1 MPEQQQ
7 QQHKR
12 HEFFNELRTQL
23 KTNSAVTQFH
33 DITYTDTHTC
43 TTALTCTYVHRP
55 EVPYIGVS
63 LALGFPDNGDGAVDN
78 SANDDANTTP
88 PVVCLHKYV
97 IELFTPGT
105 GKHINTYN
113 MLTNASNTDG
123 NNTNTDSTDNNM
135 YTAQELARRI
145 ISDTRRF
152 AALCAG
158 AIDLD

>member
-33 DITYTDTHTC
+33 DITYTDTRTC

-63 LALGFPDNGDGAVDN
+63 LALGFPDNNNGAVDN
-78 SANDDANTTP
+78 STDDDANTTP

-113 MLTNASNTDG
+113 MLANTSNTDSAE
-123 NNTNTDSTDNNM
+123 NT
-135 YTAQELARRI
+135 YTARELARRI
-145 ISDTRRF
+145 ISDTRHF
-152 AALCAG
+152 AALYAG
-158 AIDLD
+158 VTDLD